1 LSSSQT
7 SSSPIDRLQDAI
19 QAELK
24 RDPKGPKVA
33 QILAAYS
40 KEQSDWKRFAL
51 FDAETYA
58 RNLVHRT
65 DAYELIVV
73 CWGLWQESPIH
84 NHAGQNCW
92 MAVLDGAVEEIHY
105 ELPGDDRRGRLAEG
119 RTSVFQRGS
128 VAFINDEI
136 ALHKVRPCAGLS
148 GVTLHLYSRPIDVCN
163 VYDSGTSQV
172 VSRKM
177 EYHSVAGSLTSA

>member
-1 LSSSQT
+1 V

-19 QAELK
+19 QAEFR
-24 RDPKGPKVA
+24 RDAKGPKVA

-40 KEQSDWKRFAL
+40 KEHTDWKRFAL
-51 FDAETYA
+51 FDARSYA

-65 DAYELIVV
+65 DAYEMIVV
-73 CWGLWQESPIH
+73 CWSLWQESPIH

-92 MAVLDGAVEEIHY
+92 MAVLDGAIEEIHY
-105 ELPGDDRRGRLAEG
+105 GAPADGQKSKLAEG

-128 VAFINDEI
+128 VAYINDEI

-148 GVTLHLYSRPIDVCN
+148 GVSLHLYSRPIDACS
-163 VYDSGTSQV
+163 VYDSATSQV
-172 VSRKM
+172 VQRTM
-177 EYHSVAGSLTSA
+177 GYHSVAGSLTSA